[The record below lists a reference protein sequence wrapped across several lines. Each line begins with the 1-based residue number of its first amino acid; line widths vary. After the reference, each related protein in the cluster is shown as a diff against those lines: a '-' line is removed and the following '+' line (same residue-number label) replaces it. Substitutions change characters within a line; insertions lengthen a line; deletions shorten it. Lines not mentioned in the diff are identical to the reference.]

1 MRWQYFGS
9 GRNVSDESLAIPIS
23 PEARSLLEQVD
34 QDRANA
40 LMEGFSD
47 VCRAVGATTPEIMWT
62 IAMLEARVLATY
74 EIGDDQQQAAMQF
87 SDLLAAALPAA
98 IMALEHAKMAMRGG
112 QPS

>member
-1 MRWQYFGS
+1 M
-9 GRNVSDESLAIPIS
+9 SDESVAVPIS
-23 PEARSLLEQVD
+23 PETRALLEQVE

-40 LMEGFSD
+40 LMEGFAD

-62 IAMLEARVLATY
+62 IAMLEARVIATY
-74 EIGDDQQQAAMQF
+74 EIGEPQVQAAAQF

-98 IMALEHAKMAMRGG
+98 IMALEHAKLAMRGG